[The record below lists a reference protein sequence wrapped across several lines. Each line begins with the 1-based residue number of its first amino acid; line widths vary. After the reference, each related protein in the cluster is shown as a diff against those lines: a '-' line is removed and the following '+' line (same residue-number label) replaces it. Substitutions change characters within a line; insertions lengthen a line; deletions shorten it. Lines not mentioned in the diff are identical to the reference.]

1 MSTETCTIC
10 GSDKGKEVSDS
21 AKRSR
26 DVLCYVCSC
35 WFLTECQRRTG
46 FGNTIVVMVEPEN
59 EEAYPVIGRKK
70 NMEPVN

>member
-35 WFLTECQRRTG
+35 WFLVECQRRTG
-46 FGNTIVVMVEPEN
+46 FGDTIVIVQAP
-59 EEAYPVIGRKK
+59 EEAGPEFVLGRKK
-70 NMEPVN
+70 SMEPVN